1 MADEAAVADGAEGRA
16 VGEEGVEPDL
26 PQRAEHLLDRV
37 EQRLDLRGVARVEGL
52 DELEGLVEAQR
63 AAGGVD
69 HLDPVRTLPE
79 LHRAREQHGVA
90 AGVAQRHLGDAVEER
105 AQRLRPGEGDAV
117 VALLTVAQQP
127 EGPDAAAVEGDV
139 DELVAGAG
147 DQQARGVDPEDLQRG
162 GTPQLA
168 QGPHAADYTE
178 RQAPGFSAYWPSP
191 SVSVSASGW
200 TSVSPSSPVS
210 VAVVCTML
218 WSEAWPVPVTE

>member
-1 MADEAAVADGAEGRA
+1 MASSSGSTCAASRVSK
-16 VGEEGVEPDL
+16 VGVG
-26 PQRAEHLLDRV
+26 
-37 EQRLDLRGVARVEGL
+37 
-52 DELEGLVEAQR
+52 
-63 AAGGVD
+63 
-69 HLDPVRTLPE
+69 
-79 LHRAREQHGVA
+79 

-147 DQQARGVDPEDLQRG
+147 DQQPRGVDPEDLQRG

-178 RQAPGFSAYWPSP
+178 RQTPSFSAHWPLP
-191 SVSVSASGW
+191 AVSVSVPGW

-210 VAVVCTML
+210 VAVLCTML
-218 WSEAWPVPVTE
+218 